1 MAAVALD
8 TCNPL
13 LFWRDSLMRNVK
25 LAING
30 KLLTITV
37 DLSKEQGESK
47 SGKSVVIGSSDG
59 NVDVPGAKAI
69 KLGLNVYRAK

>member
-1 MAAVALD
+1 
-8 TCNPL
+8 
-13 LFWRDSLMRNVK
+13 MRNVK
-25 LAING
+25 LTING

-47 SGKSVVIGSSDG
+47 SGKSVVIGSTDG
-59 NVDVPGAKAI
+59 NVEVQGAAGV